1 MTELSIEF
9 RQADDSDWAAIWPI
23 VKSTLSA
30 ADTYPYSPETTEAEG
45 RLIWLDSNAPS
56 RLAYVAK
63 SGEEVVA
70 TAYLKPNLPGLGD
83 HIANAGWMVKKS
95 FRGRG
100 LGRAF
105 ATYVVEEARRLGYRG
120 MQFNAVVATN
130 EAAIALW
137 KSMGFELIGT
147 VPRAF
152 RHFDEG
158 LVPILVM
165 YRDL

>member
-1 MTELSIEF
+1 MPELSVEF
-9 RQADDSDWAAIWPI
+9 RQADDSDWDAMWPI
-23 VKSTLSA
+23 VGSTLRA
-30 ADTYPYSPETTEAEG
+30 ADTYPYAPDTTEQQG
-45 RLIWLDSNAPS
+45 RAIWLGSNEVS
-56 RLAYVAK
+56 RVVYVAE
-63 SGEEVVA
+63 SADEVVA
-70 TAYLKPNLPGLGD
+70 TAYLKPNQPGLGD
-83 HIANAGWMVKKS
+83 HIANAGWMVKET

-105 ATYVVEEARRLGYRG
+105 ATYVLEEARRLGYLG

-137 KSMGFELIGT
+137 ESMGFEVVGT

-152 RHFDEG
+152 RNPEEG

>member
-9 RQADDSDWAAIWPI
+9 RQAADSDWDAIWPI
-23 VKSTLSA
+23 VSSTLRA
-30 ADTYPYSPETTEAEG
+30 ADTYPYAPDTTKPEG
-45 RLIWLDSNAPS
+45 RLIWLGSNEPS
-56 RLAYVAK
+56 RVVYVA
-63 SGEEVVA
+63 EAEDEVVA
-70 TAYLKPNLPGLGD
+70 TAYLKPNQPGLGD
-83 HIANAGWMVKKS
+83 HIANAGWMVKAS

-105 ATYVVEEARRLGYRG
+105 ANYVIEEARRFGYRG

-130 EAAIALW
+130 HAAVGLW
-137 KSMGFELIGT
+137 KSVGFEVVGT
-147 VPRAF
+147 VPRAY
-152 RHFDEG
+152 RHPDEG

>member
-1 MTELSIEF
+1 MTELPVEY
-9 RQADDSDWAAIWPI
+9 RQADVSDWDAIWPI
-23 VKSTLSA
+23 VRATLRA
-30 ADTYPYSPETTEAEG
+30 ADTYPYPPETTKSEG
-45 RLIWLDSNAPS
+45 RAIWLDSNDPS
-56 RLAYVAK
+56 RVVYLAE
-63 SGEEVVA
+63 SGGEVVA
-70 TAYLKPNLPGLGD
+70 TAYLKPNQPGLGD
-83 HIANAGWMVKKS
+83 HIANAGWMIKES

-105 ATYVVEEARRLGYRG
+105 ANHVIEEASRLGYRG

-130 EAAIALW
+130 STAVALW
-137 KSMGFELIGT
+137 KSMGFEVIGT

-152 RHFDEG
+152 RHPGEG

>member
-1 MTELSIEF
+1 MTELSVEF
-9 RQADDSDWAAIWPI
+9 RQADDSDWDAIWPI

-30 ADTYPYSPETTEAEG
+30 ADTYPYPPDTTEPEG
-45 RLIWLDSNAPS
+45 RVIWLGSNEPS
-56 RLAYVAK
+56 RVVYLAE

-70 TAYLKPNLPGLGD
+70 TAYLKPNQPGLGD
-83 HIANAGWMVKKS
+83 HIANAGCMVKES

-105 ATYVVEEARRLGYRG
+105 ATYVLEEARRLGYQG

-137 KSMGFELIGT
+137 KSMGFEVIGT
-147 VPRAF
+147 IPRAF
-152 RHFDEG
+152 RHPDEG

-165 YRDL
+165 YRGL

>member
-1 MTELSIEF
+1 MTELSVEF
-9 RQADDSDWAAIWPI
+9 RQADDSDWDAIWPI

-30 ADTYPYSPETTEAEG
+30 ADTYPYPPDTTEPEG
-45 RLIWLDSNAPS
+45 RVIWLGSNEPS
-56 RLAYVAK
+56 RVVYLAE

-70 TAYLKPNLPGLGD
+70 TAYLKPNQPGLGD
-83 HIANAGWMVKKS
+83 HIANAGWMVKES

-105 ATYVVEEARRLGYRG
+105 ATYVLEEARRLGYQG

-137 KSMGFELIGT
+137 KSMGFEVIGT
-147 VPRAF
+147 IPRAF
-152 RHFDEG
+152 RHPDEG

-165 YRDL
+165 YRGL